1 MPDEIALQ
9 REVNRAQ
16 KATHLLENDLL
27 KEAFKTLEQNYIDF
41 WRQTKPEDQLAREK
55 AFIAINIV
63 GKVRDHMHAV
73 IQNGKLAQAELNKLH
88 ADAER
93 KKRFGI
99 I

>member
-1 MPDEIALQ
+1 MVDEIELQ
-9 REVNRAQ
+9 KAVNRAQ
-16 KATHLLENDLL
+16 KAASLLDNDLL
-27 KEAFKTLEQNYIDF
+27 NEAFKTLEQSYIDF
-41 WRQTKPEDQLAREK
+41 WRMTKPEDSLGREK

-63 GKVRDHMHAV
+63 GKVKDHLQKV
-73 IQNGKLAQAELNKLH
+73 VDNGRLAQADLNKLH